1 MLHAPSVYSAPT
13 MARTLSFG
21 RRKRNAWRAA
31 LARLAPGAA
40 LATIAALAGVSVGC
54 EGAGSD
60 MRDFAGTFAGP
71 TPQDAAVDATNPSDA
86 EAQRRGTVLLS
97 SAVWG
102 GSPVYV
108 KLYRLYVEENVD
120 PLVRAAALEALGR
133 HGEPSDAVAIAKQL
147 DHASRQVRLAAAK
160 ALQRLHD
167 PEVADAMWRK
177 LIDGDEEADVR
188 VELAIG
194 LAQYPTDAVFQALC
208 TALDQRELA
217 VNLAAADSLRLLT
230 NQDMGLDRAL
240 WLSWYRAQKEPFDQR
255 IVYLFPTYQ
264 RRFDFWD
271 VVVFWQPITWD
282 RPSIPAGMTDPG
294 LRPTN
299 DPDEFED
306 VGDGKS

>member
-1 MLHAPSVYSAPT
+1 
-13 MARTLSFG
+13 MARTLSFA
-21 RRKRNAWRAA
+21 RRVSIAPLAA
-31 LARLAPGAA
+31 LRVIDSFSTFSAIGLVASAA
-40 LATIAALAGVSVGC
+40 LVAPLGGC

-60 MRDFAGTFAGP
+60 MRDFGETFAGP
-71 TPQDAAVDATNPSDA
+71 TPQDAARDATNPSDP

-102 GSPVYV
+102 GTPVYV

-133 HGEPSDAVAIAKQL
+133 HGDPTDAEAISKQL
-147 DHASRQVRLAAAK
+147 DHKSKQVRLAAAK

-167 PEVADAMWRK
+167 PSVADAMWRK
-177 LIDGDEEADVR
+177 LIDEDEEAAVR
-188 VELAIG
+188 VELAVG

-208 TALDQRELA
+208 SALDQRELA

-230 NQDMGLDRAL
+230 NEDLGIDRAV
-240 WLSWYRAQKEPFDQR
+240 WLSWYRRTKQPFEQR
-255 IVYLFPTYQ
+255 IVYLYPTYQ

-271 VVVFWQPITWD
+271 VVVFWQPITWEK
-282 RPSIPAGMTDPG
+282 PAIPAGMVDPG

-299 DPDEFED
+299 DPNEFENI
-306 VGDGKS
+306 GDGKS